1 LRHNAPTRRYSD
13 PVVRATPPPGDVPGL
28 LRRLMAEDPGRPR
41 LTWYGAD
48 ERVELSA
55 KVLDNWVAKTAN
67 LLVDELDAGPGS
79 RIVLALPAHWRTVT
93 WLLAV
98 WATGACA
105 VLPAGGSAPVPAGD
119 VVVSDDVEVLEAA
132 GRAVPVGVALPAL
145 ALAFGAGLPPGAVD
159 AASGVRSHGDVFV
172 PLVPPVADDPAL
184 VIGAETLL
192 HGDLLA
198 AAERAADAAGWPA
211 GVRLLSDGD
220 PRRAVAEVLG
230 PLVRSGSVVV
240 HHALAGL
247 DAAAR
252 TTLTTQEA
260 ITTHP

>member
-1 LRHNAPTRRYSD
+1 MTGS
-13 PVVRATPPPGDVPGL
+13 PPPDVPAL
-28 LRRLMAEDPGRPR
+28 LRRLLTDDPGRPR
-41 LTWYGAD
+41 LTWYGPGG

-79 RIVLALPAHWRTVT
+79 RVVLALPAHWRTVT
-93 WLLAV
+93 WLLAT
-98 WATGACA
+98 WSTGACA
-105 VLPAGGSAPVPAGD
+105 VLPTDPTDPTDAADPA
-119 VVVSDDVEVLEAA
+119 VA
-132 GRAVPVGVALPAL
+132 GRADVLVAADVALLAAAANPGRGGPAAVGVALPAL
-145 ALAFGAGLPPGAVD
+145 AMAFGPDLPPGAVD